1 MNTMADGAAQRCVA
15 QIGEAL
21 FGEPGMTLMEIAG
34 RREQVERIVKDAQRY
49 RWLRDRL
56 RSANFEPS
64 DCVEIAF
71 GIPLG
76 STVTASLN
84 DTLDAAMKEQAE

>member
-1 MNTMADGAAQRCVA
+1 MTELPKMAHDRCVA
-15 QIGEAL
+15 QIAESL
-21 FGEPGMTLMEIAG
+21 FGQPGMTLMEMAG
-34 RREQVERIVKDAQRY
+34 RREQVERMVKDAQRY